1 MMIKVPHTHDLQE
14 TTHVNMEIEVFDR
27 KLHTMMN
34 TADNEKII
42 QANISRNDFTLHEL
56 HLNISGEKKLAE
68 LIGENVNETNG
79 KKEETPFIL
88 QC

>member
-1 MMIKVPHTHDLQE
+1 
-14 TTHVNMEIEVFDR
+14 
-27 KLHTMMN
+27 
-34 TADNEKII
+34 
-42 QANISRNDFTLHEL
+42 L

-88 QC
+88 QCWENQKNPTQGETKEKLTP